1 MTEALSSGSTLEYIS
16 VFAIHFFDFLS
27 IKFSFLSFE
36 SAHHFFYPGQVFIII
51 AVSLAFGFYE
61 LQAVC
66 SQAQV
71 GRRGPLYTQNLRPAS
86 FRKVNILQS
95 IVYLF
100 GCVTLHLFPCF
111 VWQ

>member
-1 MTEALSSGSTLEYIS
+1 MHTI
-16 VFAIHFFDFLS
+16 FL
-27 IKFSFLSFE
+27 LLPE
-36 SAHHFFYPGQVFIII
+36 QVFIII
-51 AVSLAFGFYE
+51 AVSVAFGFYE

-95 IVYLF
+95 IVYPF

-111 VWQ
+111 VWQRGSLPGAQSVMKPAEK